1 MIKYGL
7 CLDYNK
13 NIWKSFY
20 DVLRQ
25 AKGNAGRLEE
35 VYQIDLM
42 PAEALGLPL
51 NPHMLVSYNESTRHL
66 EDMFKSY
73 DAARKIYE
81 KNKLNPS
88 SADIIPIWKI
98 FKINKKNNQ
107 KEKVFEL
114 KI

>member
-1 MIKYGL
+1 MRRFGL

-20 DVLRQ
+20 DALRQ
-25 AKGNAGRLEE
+25 AKSNSGRLEE

-42 PAEALGLPL
+42 PAEAIAPKL
-51 NPHMLVSYNESTRHL
+51 NPHMIVSHNENTSHL
-66 EDMFKSY
+66 EDMFMSY

-81 KNKLNPS
+81 KNKLIPS
-88 SADIIPIWKI
+88 FADIIPVWKI
-98 FKINKKNNQ
+98 FKINKKNNK
-107 KEKVFEL
+107 KEKVFEF